1 MTTLGMTSL
10 GRSDKSLIAE
20 WWRTVDRGVITG
32 ALVLLAIGMLLS
44 LAAGPVAA
52 VDDGFGPM
60 HYVIRHAA
68 FVVVAAMVLLTS
80 SMLSENW
87 ARRFSFIVFLCAF
100 LLMAVVFFVGHTAGG
115 SQRWIRFAGF
125 SLQPSEFVKPSLV
138 VIAAWLL
145 AQRQKYPGVPWA
157 VITFALFTP
166 TVGLLLLQPDVGQT
180 LLLSSAFIVAFFV
193 SGLPVSWAA
202 LFATGSI
209 ATSVFLYTAFP
220 HVRIRIQSFF
230 DPSMGSYQLDRAH
243 EAIAN
248 GGLLG
253 VGPGE
258 GHVKGRLPDPHTD
271 FIYSVAGEELGY
283 VACLGLVLIYVFI
296 CVRGVLGASRRA
308 DPYLRAAGTGLF
320 FLFGFQAIINI
331 GVNVGMLPTK
341 GMTLPFISYG
351 GSSMIG
357 TALTLG
363 LGLAL
368 TRKRAEF
375 HPGMG

>member
-1 MTTLGMTSL
+1 MTAMA
-10 GRSDKSLIAE
+10 RSDKSWFAE
-20 WWRTVDRGVITG
+20 WWRTVDHGIIAGVA
-32 ALVLLAIGMLLS
+32 ALFCIGMLLS

-52 VDDGFGPM
+52 ADHGYTTF
-60 HYVIRHAA
+60 HYVQRHAIFVVAAALVLITTSTLSEAWARRLA
-68 FVVVAAMVLLTS
+68 FVV
-80 SMLSENW
+80 
-87 ARRFSFIVFLCAF
+87 FLISF
-100 LLMAVVFFVGHTAGG
+100 LLMAFVLVFGHTAGG
-115 SQRWIRFAGF
+115 SQRWIRVAGF

-145 AQRQKYPGVPWA
+145 AQRQTFPRVPWG
-157 VITFALFTP
+157 VITFALFAP

-180 LLLSSAFIVAFFV
+180 VLLSAAFVVAFFV
-193 SGLPVSWAA
+193 SGLPFAWAA
-202 LFATGSI
+202 MFAAGSV
-209 ATSVFLYTAFP
+209 ATSVLIFFTFS
-220 HVRIRIQSFF
+220 HVRMRILSYFNS
-230 DPSMGSYQLDRAH
+230 DVGSYQLDRAH
-243 EAIAN
+243 EAIAR

-258 GHVKGRLPDPHTD
+258 GSVKDALPDPHTD

-283 VACLGLVLIYVFI
+283 VACLGLILIFAFI
-296 CVRGVLGASRRA
+296 CLRGVLGASRRA

-320 FLFGFQAIINI
+320 FLLGFQAFINI

-351 GSSMIG
+351 GSSMI
-357 TALTLG
+357 ASAFTLG

-375 HPGMG
+375 HPGIK